1 MENLDSVFNTIF
13 KYTTT
18 KKKGNAIGKKEN
30 ANEQVEQKVNLAEQN
45 VPEEEATPRRRGR
58 PRGTASKRRSKPK
71 NHQNPP
77 ELLPKG
83 TNTATDI
90 ILKIEIDAE
99 WFTKE
104 FNGTPPVA
112 RPPIFIT
119 LQVAQSKGES
129 KLRRI
134 FQHPQFNQFTSQA
147 DQEGVFHVDPS
158 TQPLPVTG
166 LRPQLAPGTWK
177 GETPLPDLLGQCF
190 SERQPRE
197 DEKIDHYPKLRLIT
211 TIYYTFADIIAFLGL
226 RLSKVLIEQLYAG
239 KSIRLPGRWA
249 PLPHVISE
257 KRSDGSVVDR
267 QLVIEIRDLFG
278 IEYESLQSTAAAYNV
293 PMPHKDLM
301 DDYKDR
307 MHLAYTDPTMR
318 DKMIQYALGD
328 LVLAELWEAY
338 QHNYSKLCEI
348 FNVTPKLPPPNTKG
362 ALVAHLFQL
371 VLNSTVKLPGDFHDI
386 FDIRRPHERYSP
398 LKDVTPPSISHLL
411 KGYGCKS
418 LAKSE

>member
-1 MENLDSVFNTIF
+1 MNNLDSVFNTVF

-18 KKKGNAIGKKEN
+18 KNKRNAIGKKDVKCCAKHKALRACPSGKEN
-30 ANEQVEQKVNLAEQN
+30 ANENTVEQVEQKVNLAEQN
-45 VPEEEATPRRRGR
+45 VPEEQATPRRRGR
-58 PRGTASKRRSKPK
+58 PRGTAKRSKPK

-90 ILKIEIDAE
+90 IFKIEIDAE

-134 FQHPQFNQFTSQA
+134 FQHPQFSQFTSQA

-158 TQPLPVTG
+158 THPLPVTG

-211 TIYYTFADIIAFLGL
+211 TIYYTFADLIAFLGL

-257 KRSDGSVVDR
+257 KKSDGSVVDR

-301 DDYKDR
+301 DDYKDK
-307 MHLAYTDPTMR
+307 MHIAYTDPTMR
-318 DKMIQYALGD
+318 DKMIQYALGY
-328 LVLAELWEAY
+328 LILA
-338 QHNYSKLCEI
+338 
-348 FNVTPKLPPPNTKG
+348 
-362 ALVAHLFQL
+362 
-371 VLNSTVKLPGDFHDI
+371 
-386 FDIRRPHERYSP
+386 
-398 LKDVTPPSISHLL
+398 
-411 KGYGCKS
+411 
-418 LAKSE
+418 